1 MTADEAWTL
10 TVVVLAITLGLNLL
24 LLLVLT
30 QGPEIWRWWKAH
42 QRRKLAVIE
51 AELDRKA
58 EALQQEIYEMASQL
72 RADSQQAREDMI
84 REAYE
89 RAGRVRRAS
98 SRNHP
103 PRK

>member
-10 TVVVLAITLGLNLL
+10 TVVVLAITLGLNVL

-30 QGPEIWRWWKAH
+30 QGPEIWRWWKEH

-58 EALQQEIYEMASQL
+58 EELQQEIYEMASQL
-72 RADSQQAREDMI
+72 RLDSQQAREDMI

-98 SRNHP
+98 SRTHP